1 MSNPIISIESIRR
14 LRLQN
19 TRFLRAT
26 SISVVVSP
34 SKAPI
39 AGSSSVPEA
48 TMSDHC
54 TVERRRSPALRY
66 IRAMASPPPSW
77 NRTQEPFAE
86 LISAEAI
93 AARVAEMGKQITE
106 DYRQHVD
113 KADVVVIGVLKG
125 SVIFMADLVR
135 HIALP
140 VKLDFMGISSYGD
153 ETVSSGVVQITQ
165 DVSKPLEGKH
175 VIVVEDIVDT
185 GHTVHYLLENLATRR
200 PASIKL
206 ASLLHKPE
214 RQERAVTIDY
224 LGFTIPNK
232 FVVGYGLDIAQQY
245 RNLPFIG
252 HVV

>member
-1 MSNPIISIESIRR
+1 
-14 LRLQN
+14 
-19 TRFLRAT
+19 
-26 SISVVVSP
+26 
-34 SKAPI
+34 
-39 AGSSSVPEA
+39 
-48 TMSDHC
+48 
-54 TVERRRSPALRY
+54 
-66 IRAMASPPPSW
+66 MASSPPGW
-77 NRTQEPFAE
+77 NRESEPFAE

-93 AARVAEMGKQITE
+93 AVRVGELGAQITA
-106 DYRQHVD
+106 DYRD
-113 KADVVVIGVLKG
+113 KQDVVVIGVLKG
-125 SVIFMADLVR
+125 SVIFLADLVR

-140 VKLDFMGISSYGD
+140 IRLDFIGISSYGD
-153 ETVSSGVVQITQ
+153 ASVSSGVVQITQ
-165 DVSKPLEGKH
+165 DVSRPLEGKH

-214 RQERAVTIDY
+214 RQERQVAIDY

-252 HVV
+252 YVV